1 MNTTKIIRKI
11 SKFLQIKVIL
21 TMFLF
26 LVFAFVLLYFSPRSL
41 TTYLDPV
48 YGKTYITKSW
58 FNLYNKDYVA
68 NNNTETKNFAEW
80 VNSASISDVYPYYQ
94 KTSIMVR
101 PHWLNRRW
109 EFYKS
114 EFTNI
119 PELIY
124 KSSMSDQQKVS
135 ILQDYQREIWQSFT
149 EGFFRDI
156 VESYQQK
163 IYDLAPE
170 SN

>member
-1 MNTTKIIRKI
+1 MKIKT
-11 SKFLQIKVIL
+11 IL
-21 TMFLF
+21 ILFLF
-26 LVFAFVLLYFSPRSL
+26 LIFAFVLLYFSPRSL

-48 YGKTYITKSW
+48 YGRTYITKSW
-58 FNLYNKDYVA
+58 FNLYNKDYVSS
-68 NNNTETKNFAEW
+68 NNAETQNFAEW

-124 KSSMSDQQKVS
+124 KSSMSDQQKVR
-135 ILQDYQREIWQSFT
+135 ILQAYQREIWKSFT
-149 EGFFRDI
+149 EGFFRDV

-163 IYDLAPE
+163 ISDLAPK